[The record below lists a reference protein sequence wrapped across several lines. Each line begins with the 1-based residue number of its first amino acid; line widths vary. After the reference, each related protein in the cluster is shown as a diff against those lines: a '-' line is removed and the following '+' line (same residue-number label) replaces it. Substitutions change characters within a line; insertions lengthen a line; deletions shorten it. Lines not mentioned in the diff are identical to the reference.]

1 MSAAPVRPSS
11 ASQMPT
17 EITLDDLRHKALAIR
32 DTATDEARR
41 LAKANTTRI
50 VIASA
55 VVCAVAL
62 SMAYYMGTRA
72 ARRARGRA

>member
-1 MSAAPVRPSS
+1 VRPKP
-11 ASQMPT
+11 ASQVPT
-17 EITLDDLRHKALAIR
+17 DITLDDLRHKALAIR

-41 LAKANTTRI
+41 LAQTNTTRI

-62 SMAYYMGTRA
+62 SLAYYMGTRA
-72 ARRARGRA
+72 ARRARARA